1 MAGFQELTQ
10 EPLVRRVG
18 ELAGLSDAVAHP
30 TLVAVL
36 AELGGAL
43 TWGESQNL
51 AERLPPSLAAGIRA
65 RALEPGVSRYSAESF
80 VRLVS
85 EDLGVPSEE
94 GRRRTRAVLEALCDQ
109 LHPDR
114 FHALVEELPTF
125 AQLLPD
131 GRP

>member
-10 EPLVRRVG
+10 ESLVRRVG
-18 ELAGLSDAVAHP
+18 ELARLPDADAHA

-43 TWGESQNL
+43 TWGEAQNL
-51 AERLPPSLAAGIRA
+51 AERLPSPLAAGIRA
-65 RALEPGVSRYSAESF
+65 RALEPGVSRYSPETF

-85 EDLGVPSEE
+85 EDLDVPVEE
-94 GRRRTRAVLEALCDQ
+94 GRRRTRSVLEALRDE
-109 LHPDR
+109 LHAER

-125 AQLLPD
+125 APLLGD
-131 GRP
+131 R